1 MATDSKGASSKWSSS
16 LNVTINT
23 PPNTPAIPSG
33 QNSGIPGTSYSYSTS
48 ANDPDGDQV
57 KYTFDWD
64 DGTTSG
70 TSLVNS
76 GTVASASH
84 TWNNTGIYQ
93 VKAKATDSKGLDSEW
108 SNTTSVSIVN
118 RPPNAPDTPI
128 GVGVGFAL
136 APYSYATS
144 SIDPDGDKV
153 LYTFDW
159 GDGTTSV
166 TSLVNSGTS
175 TSSSHTWTKA
185 GTYQVKANATDS
197 KGATSG
203 YSSILTVTVNPNK
216 SPNAPSKPLGSA
228 KCVAGSSYS
237 YTTSATDPD
246 KDKVKYTFD
255 WGDGNKSETGLVT
268 SGIKSSAM
276 HAWSTAGTYQVKAN
290 ATDSKGAVSGY
301 SSSLTIIVNPNKSPN
316 APSKPSGSAKGYA
329 SVAYSYT
336 TSATDPDKDQ
346 VKYTFDWG
354 DGTKKDTNLVNSGTK
369 SSSTHAWS
377 AAGTYQV
384 KANATDSKGAVSG
397 YSVYLSVTISPNG
410 VPGTPSIPSGAAAG
424 KIKKS
429 YSYKTSATDPD
440 GDKLKYTF
448 DWGDGK
454 TSVTSLVNSGTNA
467 SSSHAWSSAGTY
479 QVKVMA
485 TDSKG
490 ATSISQSNPLTV
502 MITLS

>member
-1 MATDSKGASSKWSSS
+1 MLFWK
-16 LNVTINT
+16 LN
-23 PPNTPAIPSG
+23 
-33 QNSGIPGTSYSYSTS
+33 
-48 ANDPDGDQV
+48 
-57 KYTFDWD
+57 
-64 DGTTSG
+64 

-76 GTVASASH
+76 GTVAS
-84 TWNNTGIYQ
+84 
-93 VKAKATDSKGLDSEW
+93 E
-108 SNTTSVSIVN
+108 
-118 RPPNAPDTPI
+118 
-128 GVGVGFAL
+128 
-136 APYSYATS
+136 
-144 SIDPDGDKV
+144 
-153 LYTFDW
+153 
-159 GDGTTSV
+159 
-166 TSLVNSGTS
+166 
-175 TSSSHTWTKA
+175 SHTWTKA
-185 GTYQVKANATDS
+185 GTYQVKANATDN

-216 SPNAPSKPLGSA
+216 SPNAPSKPLGSV

-237 YTTSATDPD
+237 YSTSATDPD

-268 SGIKSSAM
+268 SGTKSSAM
-276 HAWSTAGTYQVKAN
+276 HAWSVAGTYQIKAN

-301 SSSLTIIVNPNKSPN
+301 SSILTVTVNPNKPPTTPSKPLGSATCVAGSLYIYSTSAKDPDGDTVKYTFDWGDGSKSETSLVTSGIKSSATHAWSTPGTYLVKANATDFKGAVSGYSSSLTVTVNPNKSPN

-329 SVAYSYT
+329 GVAYSYT

-377 AAGTYQV
+377 ATGTYQV

-397 YSVYLSVTISPNG
+397 YSVSLSVVISPNG
-410 VPGTPSIPSGAAAG
+410 VPGTPSVPSGTVAG

-429 YSYKTSATDPD
+429 YSYTTSATDPD

-454 TSVTSLVNSGTNA
+454 TSVTSLVNSGTSA